1 MCNPRRVT
9 IRATRRLA
17 EAWDQ
22 EVRRQVTLHG
32 EAVGRC
38 AVRHALDASLGRPVL
53 AQLERFLERSPEWTP
68 VADGYRHDVEG
79 GYVYFDVVRHE
90 LEIVAEVREAIQARG
105 EGVITLN
112 NTLDESAEAEGTG
125 RYYDDGYHGLTEAV
139 GREEAQRA
147 AERALD
153 EAADRRRR
161 QVELAAE
168 ADAEAGVLERAT
180 EAAQGSLAAA
190 AARREAELNQAAS
203 GEMSAVGIQARA
215 VFHQALAHAYRD
227 AVLTYARRRGAE
239 GMRVSE
245 NDGLIDIEFEM
256 EV

>member
-53 AQLERFLERSPEWTP
+53 AHLERFLERSPEWTP
-68 VADGYRHDVEG
+68 MADGYRNDVDG
-79 GYVYFDVVRHE
+79 GYVYFDIVRHE
-90 LEIVAEVREAIQARG
+90 LEIVAEVREAIQASG
-105 EGVITLN
+105 EGTVTVS

-125 RYYDDGYHGLTEAV
+125 RYYDDGYRGLTEAV

-147 AERALD
+147 AESALDAARAL
-153 EAADRRRR
+153 RRR
-161 QVELAAE
+161 QVEQAAE
-168 ADAEAGVLERAT
+168 AVAEARVLEQAT
-180 EAAQGSLAAA
+180 AAAQDSLSAA
-190 AARREAELNQAAS
+190 AARRRTELNQAAS
-203 GEMSAVGIQARA
+203 GEMSTVGIQARA
-215 VFHQALAHAYRD
+215 AFHQALAHAYRD

-256 EV
+256 EM